1 MDNRNDKELS
11 CGCCDTCRHKH
22 TPRDDKEI
30 KQLKNRLSRVS
41 GQINGII
48 KMLDDNRYCGDIL
61 IQVAAVESAMQSFGY
76 LILQEHMKTCMTEEV
91 QSGNTEVV
99 DEVLELMKKLK
110 IERQISMK
118 KLKFSVTGMSCA
130 ACQAHVEKAVSKV
143 EGVADVNVNLLANKM
158 TVDFDES
165 VTNAQAVIK
174 AVEGAG
180 YGASEIGDN
189 ENKTASPVA
198 AAQDESKR

>member
-1 MDNRNDKELS
+1 MDIRFPFGRADIFFASCKKYKKTVDKYPQGVYNIYAAKDTHKGICIARRQKNLDNRNDKELS

-76 LILQEHMKTCMTEEV
+76 LILQEH
-91 QSGNTEVV
+91 
-99 DEVLELMKKLK
+99 
-110 IERQISMK
+110 
-118 KLKFSVTGMSCA
+118 
-130 ACQAHVEKAVSKV
+130 
-143 EGVADVNVNLLANKM
+143 
-158 TVDFDES
+158 
-165 VTNAQAVIK
+165 
-174 AVEGAG
+174 
-180 YGASEIGDN
+180 
-189 ENKTASPVA
+189 
-198 AAQDESKR
+198 

>member
-22 TPRDDKEI
+22 TPRGDKEI

-48 KMLDDNRYCGDIL
+48 KMLDDNRFCGDIL

-110 IERQISMK
+110 
-118 KLKFSVTGMSCA
+118 
-130 ACQAHVEKAVSKV
+130 
-143 EGVADVNVNLLANKM
+143 
-158 TVDFDES
+158 
-165 VTNAQAVIK
+165 
-174 AVEGAG
+174 
-180 YGASEIGDN
+180 
-189 ENKTASPVA
+189 
-198 AAQDESKR
+198 

>member
-1 MDNRNDKELS
+1 MLRAKNIKKWLTNTHKGYIIYMQQKIPIMVFDIVRRQKNMDNRNDKELS

-30 KQLKNRLSRVS
+30 KQLKNRLSRLS

-61 IQVAAVESAMQSFGY
+61 SQVAAVESAMLSFGY
-76 LILQEHMKTCMTEEV
+76 LILQEHMKTWWTEEI

-110 IERQISMK
+110 
-118 KLKFSVTGMSCA
+118 
-130 ACQAHVEKAVSKV
+130 
-143 EGVADVNVNLLANKM
+143 
-158 TVDFDES
+158 
-165 VTNAQAVIK
+165 
-174 AVEGAG
+174 
-180 YGASEIGDN
+180 
-189 ENKTASPVA
+189 
-198 AAQDESKR
+198 